1 MTVPQEIL
9 GLVERFDNNLDA
21 YRSGSYNE
29 TQLRREFVDPF
40 FKILGWD
47 VNNEKGYAE
56 AYKDVI
62 HGDSIKVGGLTKA
75 PDYCF
80 RIGGTR
86 KFFVETK
93 KPSVNLKDDISPAF
107 QLRRYAWS
115 AKLPLSILTDFEEF
129 AVYDCRAKPDKSD
142 KASTAR
148 ILYLTYTEY
157 AQRWDEISQIFSR
170 DAVLKGSFDKYAESS
185 KVKKGTASVD
195 DAFLKEIESWRDT
208 LARSL
213 ALRNPDLTQYDLNFT
228 VQRTID
234 RIVFLR
240 ICEDRGIEKY
250 GRLMALQN
258 GDRVYARLCE
268 MFHRADERY
277 NSGLF
282 HFQKDKSR
290 AESPDTLTLNVT
302 VDDSALKNIIKNLY
316 YPDSPYEFSVIS
328 SDILGQ
334 VYEQFLGKVIRL
346 TAGHRAVVEEKPE
359 VRKAG
364 GVYYTPTYIV
374 DYIVKNTVGK
384 LLECGLQNDERIKIP
399 ISKGGSGVVKSP
411 LTKGEMGVV
420 NTQNPKS
427 ISKLK
432 ILDPACSSGSFLLG
446 AYTYLLDWHRD
457 WYVTDGREKWATGRS
472 PVLYQGMGGDWR
484 LTTAE
489 CKRILLNNIYGVD
502 IDPQAVEVT
511 KLSLLLKVL
520 EGESEQTLARQ
531 LKLFH
536 ERALPDLGNNIKC
549 GNSLIG
555 TDFYN
560 TPLTPLFRGEK
571 MDSPLA
577 RGAGGVSD
585 EERYR
590 INPFDWDK
598 EFPEIIKPSPAGREQ
613 GTGGF
618 DVVIGNP
625 PYLRIQGLQEF
636 YGNQIDYFISHYRS
650 AVKRFDLYLLF
661 AEKGF
666 RLLAKGGYL
675 GFICPHKFVN
685 SDFGSGLR
693 RFLLEESA
701 INSIVSFGNN
711 LIFNQASTYT
721 CILLLS
727 KENNTSFNY
736 YEFPDMP
743 IVELSSRLFQQ
754 SKENLLNYDLQNF
767 SENPWVLTTKGVPTV
782 LNRLSHQPKKL
793 GDVCDEVLVGV
804 QSGID
809 NIHVLKVVGKTSGKV
824 IKLFSERAGKNVDI
838 EAALVKPFLRG
849 EDIHRYEE
857 PQYTYYCIYPYQL
870 LNGKTKIIEEDSL
883 KERFPLGYDYLKEYR
898 RELTE
903 IRVRQKTNPKYWYSC
918 HRSRD
923 MKVFESKR
931 IITPE
936 ISLGCNMTLSLAGI
950 YHNTKVYS
958 IVPSTE
964 QPENIHY
971 WLRLLNSKLMWWFL
985 SNTGYV
991 LRGGYFVF
999 KTNYLNPFPARTI
1012 NFSVSDDKASHDRMV
1027 ALVDQMLEL
1036 HKQLASARTDH
1047 EKTAIQRQTDA
1058 TDRQIDQLVYELYG
1072 LTEEEIKIVE
1082 ESSP

>member
-1 MTVPQEIL
+1 M
-9 GLVERFDNNLDA
+9 
-21 YRSGSYNE
+21 
-29 TQLRREFVDPF
+29 
-40 FKILGWD
+40 
-47 VNNEKGYAE
+47 
-56 AYKDVI
+56 
-62 HGDSIKVGGLTKA
+62 
-75 PDYCF
+75 
-80 RIGGTR
+80 
-86 KFFVETK
+86 
-93 KPSVNLKDDISPAF
+93 
-107 QLRRYAWS
+107 
-115 AKLPLSILTDFEEF
+115 
-129 AVYDCRAKPDKSD
+129 
-142 KASTAR
+142 
-148 ILYLTYTEY
+148 
-157 AQRWDEISQIFSR
+157 
-170 DAVLKGSFDKYAESS
+170 
-185 KVKKGTASVD
+185 
-195 DAFLKEIESWRDT
+195 
-208 LARSL
+208 
-213 ALRNPDLTQYDLNFT
+213 
-228 VQRTID
+228 
-234 RIVFLR
+234 
-240 ICEDRGIEKY
+240 
-250 GRLMALQN
+250 
-258 GDRVYARLCE
+258 
-268 MFHRADERY
+268 
-277 NSGLF
+277 
-282 HFQKDKSR
+282 
-290 AESPDTLTLNVT
+290 
-302 VDDSALKNIIKNLY
+302 
-316 YPDSPYEFSVIS
+316 
-328 SDILGQ
+328 
-334 VYEQFLGKVIRL
+334 
-346 TAGHRAVVEEKPE
+346 
-359 VRKAG
+359 
-364 GVYYTPTYIV
+364 
-374 DYIVKNTVGK
+374 
-384 LLECGLQNDERIKIP
+384 
-399 ISKGGSGVVKSP
+399 
-411 LTKGEMGVV
+411 
-420 NTQNPKS
+420 
-427 ISKLK
+427 
-432 ILDPACSSGSFLLG
+432 
-446 AYTYLLDWHRD
+446 
-457 WYVTDGREKWATGRS
+457 
-472 PVLYQGMGGDWR
+472 
-484 LTTAE
+484 TTAE
-489 CKRILLNNIYGVD
+489 RRRILLNNIYGVD

-520 EGESEQTLARQ
+520 EGESEQTIVKQ
-531 LKLFH
+531 LKMFH

-571 MDSPLA
+571 RDSPLA

-585 EERYR
+585 EECRKV
-590 INPFDWDK
+590 NPFDWET
-598 EFPEIIKPSPAGREQ
+598 EFPEIMKN
-613 GTGGF
+613 GGF
-618 DVVIGNP
+618 DAVIGNP

-693 RFLLEESA
+693 RFLIEESA

-754 SKENLLNYDLQNF
+754 STENLLNYDLQNI
-767 SENPWVLTTKGVPTV
+767 SENPWVLTTKGVPLV

-838 EAALVKPFLRG
+838 EAELVKPFLRG
-849 EDIHRYEE
+849 EDIHRYED

-870 LNGKTKIIEEDSL
+870 LNGKTKIIEEDAL

-971 WLRLLNSKLMWWFL
+971 WLGLLNSKLMWWFL

-999 KTNYLNPFPARTI
+999 
-1012 NFSVSDDKASHDRMV
+1012 
-1027 ALVDQMLEL
+1027 
-1036 HKQLASARTDH
+1036 
-1047 EKTAIQRQTDA
+1047 
-1058 TDRQIDQLVYELYG
+1058 
-1072 LTEEEIKIVE
+1072 
-1082 ESSP
+1082 